1 MSLNHW
7 WLQTNYDEFNYQVN
21 YHYITLFMLRKFI
34 IYLFVLLPL
43 LAMLCSCE
51 TSRQLPYFQDLPDNR
66 AVTNIATRPY
76 EPLTLQSNDELQIT
90 VSSSSPEA
98 SQFFNLMVVAPSN
111 TSAAPVIPSTTGSS
125 SLNMYH
131 VSANGSITMPV
142 LGEVKVSGLTTE
154 QVRLVIV
161 EKLKDYLKDAVVT
174 VNLTNFKVTV
184 IGEVNRPVVIPVSGQ
199 TINVLEAVGA
209 SGDMTVFGIR
219 KNVKVIR
226 KLPDGKTEVAVL
238 DFNKSNVMQ
247 SPYFQLRQNDIVYVQ
262 PNKSKGIL
270 GTRSSIWI
278 PIVTTL
284 ISVTAIVLTRK

>member
-1 MSLNHW
+1 M
-7 WLQTNYDEFNYQVN
+7 F
-21 YHYITLFMLRKFI
+21 RKFI
-34 IYLFVLLPL
+34 INFFLLLPL

-66 AVTNIATRPY
+66 PVTNVATKPY
-76 EPLTLQSNDELQIT
+76 EPLKLQENDELQIT
-90 VSSSSPEA
+90 VSSQSPEA

-111 TSAAPVIPSTTGSS
+111 NSAAPVISGANPG
-125 SLNMYH
+125 SLNMYR
-131 VSANGSITMPV
+131 VSSNGSITMPV
-142 LGEVKVSGLTTE
+142 LGEIKVSGLTTE
-154 QVRLVIV
+154 QVRLVIL

-184 IGEVNRPVVIPVSGQ
+184 IGEVNRPVVIPVNGQ
-199 TINVLEAVGA
+199 TFNVLEAVGA

-247 SPYFQLRQNDIVYVQ
+247 SPYFQLRQNDIVYIQ

-278 PIVTTL
+278 PIITTL
-284 ISVTAIVLTRK
+284 ISVTAIVLTRN

>member
-1 MSLNHW
+1 MI
-7 WLQTNYDEFNYQVN
+7 TNFQRELPF
-21 YHYITLFMLRKFI
+21 YITLFMFRKFI
-34 IYLFVLLPL
+34 TCSFLLFPL

-66 AVTNIATRPY
+66 PVTNVATKPY
-76 EPLTLQSNDELQIT
+76 EPLKLQENDEVQIN

-111 TSAAPVIPSTTGSS
+111 TSAAPVIASSTPSAM
-125 SLNMYH
+125 NMYR
-131 VSANGSITMPV
+131 VGANGNITMPV
-142 LGEVKVSGLTTE
+142 LGEIKVSGLTTD
-154 QVRLVIV
+154 QVRVVIA
-161 EKLKDYLKDAVVT
+161 ERLKDYLKDAVVT

-184 IGEVNRPVVIPVSGQ
+184 IGEVNRPVVIPVNGQ

-247 SPYFQLRQNDIVYVQ
+247 SPYFQLRQNDIVYIQ